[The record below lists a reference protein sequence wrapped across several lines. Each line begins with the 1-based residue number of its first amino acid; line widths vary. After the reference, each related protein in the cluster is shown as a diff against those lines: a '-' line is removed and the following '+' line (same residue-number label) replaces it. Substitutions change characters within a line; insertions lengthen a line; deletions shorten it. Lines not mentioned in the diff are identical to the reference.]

1 MSGKDMIKL
10 LLISYGFHIGIK
22 IEGAITEDG
31 TYMYDVEAYNEEGE
45 YFSDY
50 SWFIDVIRNINTFMD
65 NLRHPDPDL
74 FFAESGEPVEPVKT
88 DMYWQFNNISTK
100 NLLDD
105 KFRDEFYKT
114 CKARDDRQA
123 QYCNDMKPV
132 WEEDERTRPCPN
144 CQENDHSYPYKNN
157 GCSKGNRM
165 TCQKLRRW
173 LDECGKRDREAT
185 EKWNKEHEE

>member
-22 IEGAITEDG
+22 IEGSITEDG
-31 TYMYDVEAYNEEGE
+31 TYMYDVEAYNAEGE

-50 SWFIDVIRNINTFMD
+50 SWFIDVIRNINKFMD
-65 NLRHPDPDL
+65 NLRHPDPNL
-74 FFAESGEPVEPVKT
+74 VFYESDEPVKPVKT
-88 DMYWQFNNISTK
+88 DMYFRFNNISTK

-105 KFRDEFYKT
+105 KFRDEFYKK
-114 CKARDDRQA
+114 CKAEDDRHA

-144 CQENDHSYPYKNN
+144 CQENDHSYPYGDD
-157 GCSKGNRM
+157 GCSKGYSM

-173 LDECGKRDREAT
+173 MDECGRRDREAT
-185 EKWNKEHEE
+185 DKWNKEHGE